1 MYCVNFTFHA
11 KMRMLQRGIN
21 EETVKEIV
29 SSPIYILDS
38 FDNRKIAVKRIGDTL
53 WHVVFLQEE
62 NNIKVVTV
70 YYE

>member
-1 MYCVNFTFHA
+1 MNNIKFSVHA

-21 EETVKEIV
+21 IETVNSIITN
-29 SSPIYILDS
+29 PIYTLDS
-38 FDNRKIAVKRIGDTL
+38 FDNRKIAVKRIGDKL
-53 WHVVFLQEE
+53 WHVVFMREG